1 MALSEFCLR
10 PAAARTFFQN
20 PYRRQICS
28 AARMNTSRFYATAPR
43 PPGLVPRQKLRIP
56 IQNADAPKKTPAPP
70 KENPLISS
78 NPPKQNKYVAP
89 NATKQ
94 VPKLP
99 ENNPLVHRKSTHHE
113 PIVAPKH
120 QSESKS
126 KGRVYIPRA
135 RIVIGV
141 LLIGSILY
149 SMVAF

>member
-1 MALSEFCLR
+1 MAPSEFCLQR
-10 PAAARTFFQN
+10 VATRTFFQN
-20 PYRRQICS
+20 PYRLQICS
-28 AARMNTSRFYATAPR
+28 AARINTSRFYATAPR
-43 PPGLVPRQKLRIP
+43 PQGLVPRQKLRIP
-56 IQNADAPKKTPAPP
+56 YQNADAPKQSPAPP

-94 VPKLP
+94 VPALP
-99 ENNPLVHRKSTHHE
+99 GNKPLVQRKSTHYE
-113 PIVAPKH
+113 PIAPMP

-126 KGRVYIPRA
+126 KGPVYMPRA

-141 LLIGSILY
+141 LLVGSILY